1 VGSNTIDKPTVNGV
15 ATATLTSQVSGTAA
29 VTATS
34 GSEHDTANVTFNPG
48 PPDTMTVE
56 ADPTSI
62 PIGGFTSDVT
72 ATVRDQYGNL
82 VADGTE
88 VTFVTDLGSIGS
100 NSVIK
105 TTVNGVAN
113 ATLTSGL
120 VIGTADIT
128 VTSGSAEGET
138 QVIFTV
144 GAPETVVAES
154 WPPTIEVG
162 GNTATIT
169 ATVRDIGGYMVADG
183 TPVVF
188 TTDFASLGSST
199 VTKYTTD
206 GVAVATLTSELT
218 PGVAHITAESNS
230 KSDTA
235 IVKVAAGPPF
245 DIQVTADPAYIP
257 IGGATSRITAMVKD
271 RYGNNVV
278 NGTNVDFITTLGSI
292 WPSSDATIE
301 GAAVVTLTS
310 GIIKGPATI
319 TAISG
324 PEEGAVDVIFTVGPP
339 FFINVEADP
348 STIGLDGETSDI
360 QATVKDM
367 GGNNVA
373 DGTEVTFSTSLGVLG
388 STMVIKTTIN
398 GVAMAVLTSETTAGT
413 AIITA
418 TADSHSH
425 TTQVVINPDPPN
437 DVAVTAD
444 PMLIPADGVSTAAIR
459 TLVTD
464 QYDNPVADG
473 TNCSFETTLGSV
485 WPLFDTTLNGVAETT
500 LTVGEDAG
508 LAVVKAICAGLEDT
522 ILVSFY
528 EPRFKVYLPLVFKRY

>member
-1 VGSNTIDKPTVNGV
+1 
-15 ATATLTSQVSGTAA
+15 
-29 VTATS
+29 
-34 GSEHDTANVTFNPG
+34 
-48 PPDTMTVE
+48 M
-56 ADPTSI
+56 
-62 PIGGFTSDVT
+62 
-72 ATVRDQYGNL
+72 
-82 VADGTE
+82 
-88 VTFVTDLGSIGS
+88 TFVTDLGRIGS
-100 NSVIK
+100 NSVMK

-113 ATLTSGL
+113 ATLTWGL
-120 VIGTADIT
+120 VIGTGDIT
-128 VTSGSAEGET
+128 VTRGSAAWET

-144 GAPETVVAES
+144 GAPETVVAEA
-154 WPPTIEVG
+154 WPPTSEVG

-348 STIGLDGETSDI
+348 STIGLNGETSDI